1 MENHE
6 PFIQGIVSPDAIV
19 EPAWWFAFQKYNLLV
34 YQEPSCIPIPRL
46 VDFADLGIPILRRH
60 DLGQWDGHPCYTVE
74 VAEGVAPPE
83 GMAFEGLRSLFDRL
97 DEQFFGLAG
106 RAVQIIDWDRT
117 HQYCGRC
124 GTAMRLRPSERAK
137 ECPQCGLLHFP
148 RIAPAIIVLV
158 ERGDELLLAR
168 SHRSAPG
175 IYSVLAGFVEPGET
189 LEAAVEREVK
199 EEVGLRIKDIRYF
212 GSQPWPFPH
221 SLMIAFTA
229 SYAGGE
235 IVLDESEMED
245 ARWFTVNNLPRGPMR
260 ISIARRLI
268 DWFIEKQRKKTHG
281 ERKN

>member
-1 MENHE
+1 MENT
-6 PFIQGIVSPDAIV
+6 PSFIHGIVPPDAIA
-19 EPAWWFAFQKYNLLV
+19 EPAFWFAFQKYNLLV
-34 YQEPSCIPIPRL
+34 DQGPSSVSIPCLI
-46 VDFADLGIPILRRH
+46 DFDDLGIPILRQH
-60 DLGQWDGHPCYTVE
+60 YLGQLNGRPCYTVE

-83 GMAFEGLRSLFDRL
+83 GMAFEGFRSLFDRL
-97 DEQFFGLAG
+97 DEPLFWLAG
-106 RAVQIIDWDRT
+106 RAMQIVDWDRT

-124 GTAMRLRPSERAK
+124 GTPMRLRVNERAK
-137 ECPQCGLLHFP
+137 ECPRCGLLHFP
-148 RIAPAIIVLV
+148 RISPAIIVLV

-229 SYAGGE
+229 TYADGE

-245 ARWFTVNNLPRGPMR
+245 AQWFTVKNLPRGPMR

-268 DWFIEKQRKKTHG
+268 DWFIEKQQGKLYEG
-281 ERKN
+281 

>member
-1 MENHE
+1 MSPMGNHE
-6 PFIQGIVSPDAIV
+6 SLVRGIVSPNAIV

-34 YQEPSCIPIPRL
+34 YQEPSSVPIPCL
-46 VDFADLGIPILRRH
+46 FDFSDLGIPILRQH
-60 DLGQWDGHPCYTVE
+60 NLGPWNGRPCYTVE
-74 VAEGVAPPE
+74 VAEGVAPPA

-97 DEQFFGLAG
+97 GEPLFWLAG

-124 GTAMRLRPSERAK
+124 GTIMRLRPSERAK
-137 ECPQCGLLHFP
+137 ECPQCGLLHFA

-158 ERGDELLLAR
+158 ERGNQLLLAR
-168 SHRSAPG
+168 SRRSAPG

-245 ARWFTVNNLPRGPMR
+245 ARWFTVKNLPRGPMQ

-268 DWFIEKQRKKTHG
+268 DWFIAKQRKSTP
-281 ERKN
+281 EE